1 MSYNRSEGCKGHCPS
16 PRGDQREG
24 QSVHWRIHS
33 LTRFPK
39 AAAFKLGSGSD
50 DSVSLTRSTAS
61 IPPTNLTTNLSWWHL
76 STLRQYLQPVGSES
90 IHHTAGKARYG
101 PTNSAVGG
109 STNLLRKSAWERAN
123 CRACT
128 GMGFGRIWN
137 LVPKRMASLRPS
149 RTDRD
154 VLLLGPNSRSIIAPL
169 LQLFQRRVLSNS
181 CLLTLAWWVSFVSG

>member
-1 MSYNRSEGCKGHCPS
+1 MQRPLSKSTRWSKRGTKCTLENSFSYEISES
-16 PRGDQREG
+16 SSLQA
-24 QSVHWRIHS
+24 RIWFRWFCVS
-33 LTRFPK
+33 T
-39 AAAFKLGSGSD
+39 
-50 DSVSLTRSTAS
+50 SLTRSTAS